1 MNLKTFA
8 AFICFGAS
16 TFADD
21 PCRSGPQVDERT
33 GPYAALIAV
42 GPQRGMS
49 HCFICEAAEK
59 PTVVVFARTLGEPLG
74 KLVHQLDRALS
85 AHKGSDLR
93 IWVTFLDDDPTRT
106 DPKVVEWSKQHAT
119 GSIPL
124 GVYNDSVGPPTYLL
138 ARDADVTVLLNH
150 KQKVLANFAF
160 RQGELNDA
168 AASRILKALPSII
181 TKAK

>member
-1 MNLKTFA
+1 MYFRAFTVFA
-8 AFICFGAS
+8 WLPLLS
-16 TFADD
+16 FAGDA
-21 PCRSGPQVDERT
+21 CRSGPQVDERT

-59 PTVVVFARTLGEPLG
+59 PTVAVFARALSEPLG
-74 KLVHQLDRALS
+74 KLVHQLDRALA
-85 AHKGSDLR
+85 AHKGSDLT
-93 IWVTFLDDDPTRT
+93 IWVTFLSDDPTRT
-106 DPKVVEWSKQHAT
+106 DPKVVDWSKQHAT

-138 ARDADVTVLLNH
+138 ARDADVTVLLNN
-150 KQKVLANFAF
+150 KQKVVANFAF

-168 AASRILKALPSII
+168 AMGRVLKTIPSII